1 MSFGE
6 KEQLTNLLLAIK
18 TELDKFTNYGLE
30 ELKEAFKNNAT
41 IEERNKI
48 VKKQIKD
55 AKIFLELI
63 NYLEKQIST

>member
-6 KEQLTNLLLAIK
+6 KEQLTNLLLSIK
-18 TELDKFTNYGLE
+18 IELDKFTNYGLE
-30 ELKEAFKNNAT
+30 ELKQAVKNNAT

-55 AKIFLELI
+55 AKVFLELI
-63 NYLEKQIST
+63 NYLEKQI